1 MNTMG
6 DHYYEFQDAS
16 LEPEPELQRRL
27 ESAWMERH
35 EAGIGFRYRLN
46 IEKQRIAQGHLQ
58 FLIQLNRDRLTQ
70 RREPQQISQN
80 APFDESIFNFT
91 KVHVCEVLLELKPAS
106 EDTQQHEL
114 LRRVPV
120 TLLINNSP
128 LSMYHSLVVPERQRC
143 WPQTLTPSAV
153 RMAVEL
159 LYRLPDRRYRLSYN
173 SPGALA
179 SVNHQHLHLVRVDH
193 ELYVQRASLIP
204 VGIDDRLTSLADDSP
219 VQGYCYELY
228 NAKQDLEPVC
238 RGLHDLL
245 NLLARR
251 QMPFNVFWTWVD
263 PTNSGAGTIRV
274 LVYPRLQPCD
284 NKSACSFNA
293 AALEMSG
300 FVSVGDL
307 ADYEQLNEDSIR
319 AALQE
324 AQGDVYGAL
333 QSEFPRNSEFNK
345 IEMGMSKSLPE

>member
-1 MNTMG
+1 MNQPIMSSMG
-6 DHYYEFQDAS
+6 DCCYQLQDAV
-16 LEPEPELQRRL
+16 LMPEPELQQRL
-27 ESAWMERH
+27 ESAWTERH
-35 EAGIGFRYRLN
+35 AAGIGFRYRLN
-46 IEKQRIAQGHLQ
+46 IEKQRIVPGHFQ
-58 FLIQLNRDRLTQ
+58 FLLQLNRDRLTQ
-70 RREPQQISQN
+70 RRQPQQISLD

-91 KVHVCEVLLELKPAS
+91 KVHNDEVLLELQPAS
-106 EDTQQHEL
+106 EDIGHCEL

-128 LSMYHSLVVPERQRC
+128 LSIYHSLVVPERHKCCPQR
-143 WPQTLTPSAV
+143 LTPGAI
-153 RMAVEL
+153 RMALEL

-193 ELYVQRASLIP
+193 ELYVQRAPLIP
-204 VGIDDRLTSLADDSP
+204 VGNDDRLTRLTDDSP

-228 NAKQDLEPVC
+228 NAQRDLEPVC
-238 RGLHDLL
+238 RGLHELV

-251 QMPFNVFWTWVD
+251 QMPYNLFFTWTE
-263 PTNSGAGTIRV
+263 PTKPAAGTVRV
-274 LVYPRLQPCD
+274 LVYPRLTPCV

-300 FVSVGDL
+300 YVSVGDA
-307 ADYEQLNEDSIR
+307 ADYEQLDEGKIR
-319 AALQE
+319 VALQE

-333 QSEFPRNSEFNK
+333 QPEFASNSEFT
-345 IEMGMSKSLPE
+345 IAKSLSA